1 MITSGNKEAYKSK
14 RSTTESGNEKI
25 KKLIAAAQ
33 EYERQRISRE
43 LHDEL
48 GQYVSTLRFGLESIL
63 SSLPA
68 NATETEKLTH
78 LFSIVDKLDK
88 EVDYFANTLRSP
100 VEDEGLKEIMSSFIA
115 DWEQR
120 CGVPVKMIFSG
131 SDDDLVDY
139 DIKNALY
146 RVMQEA
152 LTNIMKHAGASRVG
166 VYLHIAGSRA
176 TLVVED
182 DGCGFDVK
190 KSRPFSNDGHHL
202 GLIGM
207 RERVETVGGSLSIE
221 SIPGMGSVISVI
233 IPIPVN

>member
-1 MITSGNKEAYKSK
+1 MNTSGNKEAYL
-14 RSTTESGNEKI
+14 RSTTTNGNEKI
-25 KKLIAAAQ
+25 KKLIVAAQ

-48 GQYVSTLRFGLESIL
+48 GQYVSTIRFGLESIL
-63 SSLPA
+63 SSLPT
-68 NATETEKLTH
+68 NATEAGRLAH

-88 EVDYFANTLRSP
+88 EVGYFTNSLRSP
-100 VEDEGLKEIMSSFIA
+100 VEDEGLKQIMSSFIV

-120 CGVPVKMIFSG
+120 SGVPVKMSFSG
-131 SDDDLVDY
+131 SDDGLVDY

-146 RVMQEA
+146 RVIQEA

-166 VYLHIAGSRA
+166 VYLQIAGSRA

-207 RERVETVGGSLSIE
+207 RERVETVRGSLSIE
-221 SIPGMGSVISVI
+221 SIPGMGTVVSVI

>member
-1 MITSGNKEAYKSK
+1 MITSGNKEAYV
-14 RSTTESGNEKI
+14 RSNTASGNEKI
-25 KKLIAAAQ
+25 RKLIIAAR

-48 GQYVSTLRFGLESIL
+48 GQYVSTIRFGIESIL

-68 NATETEKLTH
+68 NATEAGRLAH
-78 LFSIVDKLDK
+78 LFSIVDKLDR
-88 EVDYFANTLRSP
+88 EVGYFTSSLRSP
-100 VEDEGLKEIMSSFIA
+100 VEDERLKEIMSSFIRE
-115 DWEQR
+115 WEQR
-120 CGVPVKMIFSG
+120 SGIPVKMIFSG
-131 SDDDLVDY
+131 SDDDLLDY

-146 RVMQEA
+146 RVMQET

-166 VYLHIAGSRA
+166 VYLQITGSRV

-190 KSRPFSNDGHHL
+190 KIRPFSKEEHHL

-207 RERVETVGGSLSIE
+207 RERVEAAGGSLSVE
-221 SIPGMGSVISVI
+221 SITGMGSVVSVI
-233 IPIPVN
+233 IPIPVK